1 MMSLLLVV
9 ALVAY
14 FGVNTLSGIFNEQ
27 SLVGRVLGRIH
38 FVVVG
43 LMLLITLVASV
54 NQVPSGQ
61 VGIVSQF
68 GAIMEQIDEGLQ
80 FVAPWRDVKLANI
93 QVQTHPFNKLTTFSE
108 ESQDVFVDAT
118 LNVRISPN
126 TVQALY
132 RNVGPNW
139 FQVLVSPRVQQNFK
153 DETVKYKSV
162 DVAPNREK
170 IRHNVTER
178 LKRELSPYSIEV
190 TDLLL
195 NNVDFDPAFKRAI
208 GDKQIATQKALEE
221 QQKVQVAK
229 FQADQAIETAKG
241 EGQATLE
248 RALRE
253 AKANKELAASVTPE
267 LIRYQMV
274 QKLSDKIQ
282 VMMLPSGQNFILDS
296 SLVGGKKDPVK

>member
-1 MMSLLLVV
+1 MSLLLVV

>member
-1 MMSLLLVV
+1 LMSLLLVV

>member
-1 MMSLLLVV
+1 MSLLLVV

-61 VGIVSQF
+61 VGSVSQF

-178 LKRELSPYSIEV
+178 LKRELSPYSVEV

-195 NNVDFDPAFKRAI
+195 NNVDFDPAFKKAI

-296 SLVGGKKDPVK
+296 SLVGGKKD